1 MKNQKGFAAIET
13 FLIILVIALIGG
25 VAWYVVKQNK
35 NINESSN
42 STNSSG
48 QSVEKYVPAS
58 TVPKDWKTYNS
69 EPYKISFAY
78 PNDWG
83 VRVDTIKKN
92 KMDDQNV
99 YSNNAQE
106 VIIFGI
112 HSPKAVQY
120 SDVLIEAF
128 KQQAEQSVEQM
139 KAYYD
144 NLNKNLSEGEKPTV
158 FSSKAITFQG
168 KKGYKTT
175 TKQTLGSG
183 DVVTTVKYFVEANGY
198 TFALP
203 EIDTGHSVSPATTKN
218 ANYVSQVIQDSIKF
232 L

>member
-1 MKNQKGFAAIET
+1 M
-13 FLIILVIALIGG
+13 VIALIGG

-42 STNSSG
+42 TIGASG
-48 QSVEKYVPAS
+48 QSVEKYMPS
-58 TVPKDWKTYNS
+58 TTVPKDWKAYSN

-78 PNDWG
+78 PNEWG
-83 VRVDTIKKN
+83 VRIDTIKKN
-92 KMDDQNV
+92 NPDDQNV
-99 YSNNAQE
+99 YSNNALG
-106 VIIFGI
+106 VTVFGI
-112 HSPKAVQY
+112 HSPQAIQY

-128 KQQAEQSVEQM
+128 KQPAEQSVEQM

-144 NLNKNLSEGEKPTV
+144 KFNKDLSDGQKPTV
-158 FSSKAITFQG
+158 FSSTAVTFQG

-175 TKQTLGSG
+175 IKQTLDSG

-203 EIDTGHSVSPATTKN
+203 EIDKAHSANPANTKN